1 MQLLSAHL
9 SNMAPPTPGT
19 FTTWD
24 DVHHRVAILD
34 LAPGW
39 DGEMLQRRA
48 DSAGGAWFTFSY
60 ENVAVLRK
68 AHDYLAEH
76 MGLSPLEALE
86 SEPYIS
92 LFYADPDN
100 NVFELNTQ
108 RIAPEEMD
116 AYFSTAAFTAWPPGA
131 PFDADEA
138 AAWERLGA
146 PGARL

>member
-39 DGEMLQRRA
+39 DGQMLQRRA

-60 ENVAVLRK
+60 ASVDELRR

-92 LFYADPDN
+92 LFYADP
-100 NVFELNTQ
+100 
-108 RIAPEEMD
+108 
-116 AYFSTAAFTAWPPGA
+116 
-131 PFDADEA
+131 
-138 AAWERLGA
+138 
-146 PGARL
+146 GARPAALSAIQVA